1 MFSGRRGIHCWVSD
15 AAALS
20 LSDDSRKA
28 LVSYIELVKGGA
40 GIDKRVHTRYGK
52 SSNVALHPMLG
63 EALRTLSERFGELIL
78 EDQECFEKKEGW
90 EKLLA
95 LLPGDE
101 HGVLTYSYQI
111 SDFMPIICY
120 PRCVSSYS

>member
-1 MFSGRRGIHCWVSD
+1 MSD

-28 LVSYIELVKGGA
+28 LVSYLELVKGGA

-63 EALRTLSERFGELIL
+63 EALKTLSERFGELIL

-101 HGVLTYSYQI
+101 HGESIRLDEMAGYVAEARLCVEFGF
-111 SDFMPIICY
+111 SDDFFF
-120 PRCVSSYS
+120 RW